1 MDWKDN
7 MRNIR
12 RIYLSIITLMFLG
25 IIFGTVSYAWI
36 SLSSINNVDGISLGA
51 SVGNE
56 LEISLDGI
64 NYSNELPAASLTEL
78 FDDIR
83 LIDVTS
89 LDGKNFLLGGV
100 SPEGPAEANRH
111 YLSFELWFQ
120 TARPER
126 NIFLINNVSDL
137 VTYDGTMNGTY
148 VVSRGVSWVSRV
160 DFQNGPLVTDI
171 VHNGDRDTYYASETI
186 RIAII
191 EENDQLNPLDT
202 RPLDE
207 LKSFMFDPSGKP
219 ERGYGLAYG
228 AHSYFIATK
237 YYMGLPTIYPT
248 VSYRLT
254 EFSPD
259 NPYIAIDDTSQV
271 ATMVASGDV
280 NLDGDPIYRAKVKIN
295 IWIEGWDADS
305 FDSIEND
312 RVLIQLQFK
321 VANYATV

>member
-1 MDWKDN
+1 

-12 RIYLSIITLMFLG
+12 RIYLSFITLIFLG

-36 SLSSINNVDGISLGA
+36 SLSTINNVDGISLGA

-64 NYSNELPAASLTEL
+64 NFSNELPAASLTEV
-78 FDDIR
+78 FGDIR

-89 LDGKNFLLGGV
+89 LDGKNFQLGGLR
-100 SPEGPAEANRH
+100 PEGPAKENLH

-137 VTYDGTMNGTY
+137 VSYDSTMNGTY
-148 VVSRGVSWVSRV
+148 VVSRGVSWAAKF
-160 DFQNGPLVTDI
+160 DFQNGPLPTDI
-171 VHNGDRDTYYASETI
+171 VHRGDRDTYYASETI
-186 RIAII
+186 RIAVN

-202 RPLDE
+202 RTTDE
-207 LKSFMFDPSGKP
+207 LRSFLFDPSGKP
-219 ERGYGLAYG
+219 ERGYGFAYG
-228 AHSYFIATK
+228 AHSYFIASSK
-237 YYMGLPTIYPT
+237 YYIWLPTEFPE

-254 EFSPD
+254 QFSPD
-259 NPYIAIDDTSQV
+259 NPYIALDDDSQV
-271 ATMVASGDV
+271 ATMIDSGET
-280 NLDGDPIYRAKVKIN
+280 NIDGDPIYRAKVRIN
-295 IWIEGWDADS
+295 IWIEGWDADA
-305 FDSIEND
+305 FDSVEND

-321 VANYATV
+321 VANFQTV